1 METEHESF
9 RMWRDSH
16 LNEGAV
22 VAIKRF
28 VHRFAH
34 VFVVLS
40 CSALWRS
47 CHTIREHATDEGLM
61 RGQGELIVG
70 QYPDDDLARQS
81 GELAPSCIQ
90 SILMKASTLCS
101 GVPIYP
107 CAQGDAWSV
116 KYEARR
122 GAGSYMGGTTRE
134 VIAQVVGSSHVGQ
147 LGSNV

>member
-1 METEHESF
+1 M
-9 RMWRDSH
+9 
-16 LNEGAV
+16 
-22 VAIKRF
+22 
-28 VHRFAH
+28 
-34 VFVVLS
+34 FVVLS

-134 VIAQVVGSSHVGQ
+134 VIAQVVGSSHVMFKAVKLVLRRINELPGENTSSTSC
-147 LGSNV
+147 GTDC